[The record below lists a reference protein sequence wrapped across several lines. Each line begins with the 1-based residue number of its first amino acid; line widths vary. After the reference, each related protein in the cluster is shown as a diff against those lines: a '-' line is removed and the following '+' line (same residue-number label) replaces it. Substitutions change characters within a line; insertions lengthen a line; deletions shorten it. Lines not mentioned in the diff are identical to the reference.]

1 MQPGDRPLV
10 GKVTVV
16 TGATRGAGRSI
27 AAVLGEAGAIV
38 YVTGRSTRAGGATEG
53 VSGTIEDAAEEVTAR
68 GGMGVAVRVDHTV
81 DAEVEALFTRVRN
94 EHGRLDLLVNN
105 AWGGYEHHDLATF
118 TAPFW
123 EQPVS
128 RWESMF
134 TAGARATVVSS
145 RFAAPL
151 LIASGGGLIVSTV
164 AWAFGEYLGNLYYD
178 AAKAA
183 IVRMAF
189 GMATELRPHGV
200 AAVALAPGFMRTERV
215 MMAHEQQPFPLE
227 GTESPEYLGRAVAAL
242 ATDPAIMAKSGSV
255 VTVGDLAREY
265 GFTDVDGSQP
275 EAFRLAQ

>member
-1 MQPGDRPLV
+1 M
-10 GKVTVV
+10 GKVAVV

-38 YVTGRSTRAGGATEG
+38 YVTGRSTRVGGATEG
-53 VSGTIEDAAEEVTAR
+53 LAGTIEDTADGVSVR
-68 GGMGVAVRVDHTV
+68 GGVGIAVRVDHTV
-81 DAEVEALFTRVRN
+81 GAEVEALFERVR
-94 EHGRLDLLVNN
+94 HQYGGLDLLVNN

-123 EQPVS
+123 EQPLS

-134 TAGARATVVSS
+134 TAGVQATMVSS

-151 LIASGGGLIVSTV
+151 LIANGGGLIVSTV

-178 AAKAA
+178 TAKAA

-189 GMATELRPHGV
+189 GMATELRQHDV

-215 MMAHEQQPFPLE
+215 MLAHEQQPFPLDA
-227 GTESPEYLGRAVAAL
+227 TESPEYVGRAVAAL
-242 ATDPAIMAKSGSV
+242 AADRAIMAKSGSV
-255 VTVGDLAREY
+255 LTVGDLAREY